1 MLGEFSCN
9 IEIEYFNY
17 KILRS
22 PKNKYKYV
30 LAVLGAQSCMNKTG
44 SHMEYATMHTIP
56 RNRKSDLYVAKNIF
70 FH

>member
-1 MLGEFSCN
+1 M
-9 IEIEYFNY
+9 YA
-17 KILRS
+17 
-22 PKNKYKYV
+22 

-70 FH
+70 LH